1 MRIRLL
7 LTIAVLFTAITNVY
21 AQELEGNLNFHG
33 FADNREYARSKRFSE
48 TIFGMRI
55 SPELGLLVDS
65 THRIRIGFNALHE
78 FGSPKFTN
86 NIAPVA
92 YYQYMKKGWDFYL
105 GAFPRQG
112 LISDFPR
119 AILNDTLNYYRP
131 NVEGML
137 VKYENE
143 NWREVIF
150 IDWTSRQTG
159 TARENFIFGF
169 SGTYK
174 KDLFFVSHY
183 AMMLHNAGPA
193 IPIPDDHV
201 EDNGAANVKVG
212 LDLSKKT
219 FLDSLTVSAGGLVS
233 FERVRS
239 VGGWKTPVGMLL
251 ELNMEYHKFGIVNSF
266 YKGQGHH
273 LIMGD
278 KFYTAKTYNRTDLT
292 WRPIVYKNLE
302 AKLALSFHFVDGVVD
317 SQQAFGLRYNIS
329 GSRSLRKR

>member
-7 LTIAVLFTAITNVY
+7 LIMVVLCTTFTKIY
-21 AQELEGNLNFHG
+21 AQDLEGNLNFHG

-55 SPELGLLVDS
+55 SPEIGLLVDS
-65 THRIRIGFNALHE
+65 THRIRVGFNALHE

-86 NIAPVA
+86 KIDPVA
-92 YYQYMKKGWDFYL
+92 YYQYLKQNWNFYL

-143 NWREVIF
+143 NWRQVIF
-150 IDWTSRQTG
+150 IDWTSRQTA

-174 KDLFFVSHY
+174 QGVFFVSHY
-183 AMMLHNAGPA
+183 AMMLHNAGPGV
-193 IPIPDDHV
+193 PIPNDHI
-201 EDNGAANVKVG
+201 EDNGAAAVKVG
-212 LDLSKKT
+212 VDLSHRT
-219 FLDSLTVSAGGLVS
+219 FLDSLTINAGGLMS
-233 FERVRS
+233 FERTRS
-239 VGGWKTPVGMLL
+239 VGGWQTPKGLLL
-251 ELNMEYHKFGIVNSF
+251 ELSMEYHKFGITNSF
-266 YKGQGHH
+266 YTGEGHH

-278 KFYTAKTYNRTDLT
+278 KFYTSKTYNRTDVT
-292 WRPIVYKNLE
+292 WRPIIYKNLE
-302 AKLALSFHFVDGVVD
+302 GKLALSFHFVDGVVD
-317 SQQAFGLRYNIS
+317 SQQAFGLRYNLFAS
-329 GSRSLRKR
+329 KSLKRR

>member
-7 LTIAVLFTAITNVY
+7 LIFAVLFTAITDTY

-33 FADNREYARSKRFSE
+33 FADNREYSRSNRFSE
-48 TIFGMRI
+48 TIFGMRV
-55 SPELGLLVDS
+55 SPEVGLLVDS
-65 THRIRIGFNALHE
+65 THRIRIGFNAFHE
-78 FGSPKFTN
+78 FGSPKFTTS
-86 NIAPVA
+86 IAPVA
-92 YYQYMKKGWDFYL
+92 YYQYIKKDWNFYL

-119 AILNDTLNYYRP
+119 AILNDTLSYYRP
-131 NVEGML
+131 NIEGML

-143 NWREVIF
+143 NWKQIIF
-150 IDWTSRQTG
+150 IDWTSRQTA

-174 KDLFFVSHY
+174 KDLFFVSHH
-183 AMMLHNAGPA
+183 AMMLHNAGPG
-193 IPIPDDHV
+193 IPIPNDHV
-201 EDNGAANVKVG
+201 EDNGAASVKVG

-219 FLDSLTVSAGGLVS
+219 FLDSLTLSAGGLIS
-233 FERVRS
+233 FERVRT
-239 VGGWKTPVGMLL
+239 VGGWKTPKGMLL

-266 YKGQGHH
+266 YKGEGHH

-317 SQQAFGLRYNIS
+317 SQQAFGLRYNLF
-329 GSRSLRKR
+329 GSKSLKRK

>member
-7 LTIAVLFTAITNVY
+7 LIFAVLFTAITNTY

-33 FADNREYARSKRFSE
+33 FADNREYSRSNRFSE
-48 TIFGMRI
+48 TIFGMRV
-55 SPELGLLVDS
+55 SPEVGLLVDS
-65 THRIRIGFNALHE
+65 THRVRIGFNAFHE
-78 FGSPKFTN
+78 FGSPKFTTS
-86 NIAPVA
+86 IAPVA
-92 YYQYMKKGWDFYL
+92 YYQYMKKDWNFYL

-119 AILNDTLNYYRP
+119 AILNDTLSYYRP
-131 NVEGML
+131 NIEGML

-143 NWREVIF
+143 NWKQIIF
-150 IDWTSRQTG
+150 IDWTSRQTA

-174 KDLFFVSHY
+174 KDLFFVSHH
-183 AMMLHNAGPA
+183 AMMLHNAGPGIA
-193 IPIPDDHV
+193 IPNDHV
-201 EDNGAANVKVG
+201 EDNGAASVKVG

-219 FLDSLTVSAGGLVS
+219 FLDSLTLSAGGLIS
-233 FERVRS
+233 FERVRT
-239 VGGWKTPVGMLL
+239 VGGWKTPKGMLL

-266 YKGQGHH
+266 YKGEGHH

-302 AKLALSFHFVDGVVD
+302 AKLVLSFHFVDGVVD
-317 SQQAFGLRYNIS
+317 SQQAFGLRYNLF
-329 GSRSLRKR
+329 GSKSLKRK